1 MPAVHRLTALELVG
15 LLARGELSPGE
26 LRDHYLSRIQ
36 RYNPQLSCY
45 LHVASERLAERYPV
59 AGMAV
64 FGRRVT
70 EAAVLQDG
78 DRLELLRVLAID
90 PKEARRRRAET
101 AQAIK
106 TKAR

>member
-1 MPAVHRLTALELVG
+1 MKIEVIAAWPDRCRSRMIDLPAGATAAE
-15 LLARGELSPGE
+15 AR
-26 LRDHYLSRIQ
+26 I
-36 RYNPQLSCY
+36 
-45 LHVASERLAERYPV
+45 ASGLAERYPV